1 MYLWTDAINSLSLL
15 ACISILMFFSIIR
28 AHPSWMLFCNRD
40 TVMSRSLAFC
50 WTSSCWAHTIV
61 PSVVTRSAQW
71 FVQTVYDKHCQWVL
85 LLMAKCIYQP
95 IHHCKQCISI
105 LIFIFYIH
113 YSNKYTRSTVY
124 TRSIQVITHVET
136 NYWNHQTCMYIYL
149 YMWVPLCVCE
159 RERARERERET
170 DRQTETICV

>member
-95 IHHCKQCISI
+95 IHHCKQCISR

-124 TRSIQVITHVET
+124 TRSIQVIT
-136 NYWNHQTCMYIYL
+136 N
-149 YMWVPLCVCE
+149 VCE
-159 RERARERERET
+159 RERAKERDRQT
-170 DRQTETICV
+170 DRRTETICV